1 MTSLRDVANITFY
14 DRKTGKKIIETPIN
28 NFTNTKEVVSN
39 IPYNNLIPFR
49 IQFDDCMEIQVF
61 VTKETYQAMMDY
73 KNKTK

>member
-49 IQFDDCMEIQVF
+49 IQFDDSSIC
-61 VTKETYQAMMDY
+61 Y
-73 KNKTK
+73 KRNLSGYDGL